1 VVLENASIEGVG
13 RLEES
18 LVGRN
23 AKISKSERPEIVG
36 LNVGDYFEI
45 EI

>member
-1 VVLENASIEGVG
+1 VRALD

-23 AKISKSERPEIVG
+23 AKVLKKNLRNSIR
-36 LNVGDYFEI
+36 LHVGDYSEI
-45 EI
+45 EL